1 MADSNNK
8 DLCNFCKF
16 FSSGERLGI
25 CKRYPEPV
33 NKSKDDWCGE
43 FLSQK
48 INLPINNMIQSISE
62 PVVLNSG
69 QKKAGRPRKYA

>member
-1 MADSNNK
+1 MADSNFK

-25 CKRYPEPV
+25 CKRYPETV

-43 FLSQK
+43 FLSQ
-48 INLPINNMIQSISE
+48 NISVAKDVFQKMVE
-62 PVVLNSG
+62 PVNLNEG
-69 QKKAGRPRKYA
+69 KKKAGRPRKYA